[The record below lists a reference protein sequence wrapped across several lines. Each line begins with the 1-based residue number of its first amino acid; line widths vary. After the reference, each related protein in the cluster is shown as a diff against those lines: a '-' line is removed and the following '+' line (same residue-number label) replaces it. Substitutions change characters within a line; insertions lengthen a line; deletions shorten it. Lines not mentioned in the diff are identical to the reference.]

1 MSDATGPH
9 SPSAASRSSA
19 LRTSFTASV
28 ARAIVYCP
36 NLDGDADPGEVVWT
50 WVPFEEDASQGKDRP
65 VLIVGRDVHE
75 HEPDHV
81 LGLMLSSKD
90 YHAGESNWR
99 ALGAGVWDA
108 DHRRSFVRLDR
119 VLVIVA
125 DRIRREGAVLDRRR
139 FETIAA
145 ELRTH
150 YGWR

>member
-9 SPSAASRSSA
+9 SPSAAPRSS
-19 LRTSFTASV
+19 STASV

-50 WVPFEEDASQGKDRP
+50 WVPFEEDATQGKDRP
-65 VLIVGRDVHE
+65 VLIVGRDARDR
-75 HEPDHV
+75 EPDHV

-90 YHAGESNWR
+90 YHAGEPNWR

-108 DHRRSFVRLDR
+108 DHRPSFVRLDR

-139 FETIAA
+139 FETIAV